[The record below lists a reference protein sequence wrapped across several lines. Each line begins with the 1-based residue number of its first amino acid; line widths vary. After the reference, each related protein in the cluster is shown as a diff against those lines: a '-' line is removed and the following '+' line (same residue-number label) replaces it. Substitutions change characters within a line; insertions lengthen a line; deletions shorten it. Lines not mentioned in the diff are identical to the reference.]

1 MKKKLE
7 TFFDNQIEEH
17 KNVLELCEKKLKKPF
32 LDIVEV
38 CVSSLAKKKKIL
50 FFGNGGSAADAQHL
64 SANLLFDFQ
73 KTGKL

>member
-17 KNVLELCEKKLKKPF
+17 KNVLELCEKTKKPF
-32 LDIVEV
+32 LDIVEI

-50 FFGNGGSAADAQHL
+50 FLETEVVPLML
-64 SANLLFDFQ
+64 SIFQQNLLFDFQ

>member
-32 LDIVEV
+32 LDIVEI
-38 CVSSLAKKKKIL
+38 CVSSLAKKKKFYFL
-50 FFGNGGSAADAQHL
+50 ETEVVPLML
-64 SANLLFDFQ
+64 SIFQQNLLFDFQ